1 MMHRAIRWVVA
12 LAAALFAFGA
22 FAQDNAHAGD
32 AFLHLLDTKK
42 YAESWDASSD
52 LLKKSISRTEWTTQI
67 VKARD
72 TLGDV
77 ASRTLKEAKPE
88 TNPQGAPPGD
98 YLLLTYQTV
107 FASQGAPRTETLPLI
122 KSPDGTWRAVGYF
135 VR

>member
-1 MMHRAIRWVVA
+1 MMRSALRWLVA
-12 LAAALFAFGA
+12 TGFGLFAMTAFG
-22 FAQDNAHAGD
+22 QDNSHAGD
-32 AFLHLLDTKK
+32 DFLRLLDMRK

-52 LLKKSISRTEWTTQI
+52 LLKQSVSRGEWTTQI

-77 ASRTLKEAKPE
+77 ASRTLKDAKPE
-88 TNPQGAPPGD
+88 TNPQGAPPGE

-107 FASQGAPRTETLPLI
+107 FASQGAPRTETLPLV
-122 KSPDGTWRAVGYF
+122 KGRDGRWRAVGYF